1 MFTDEE
7 YDAIKASG
15 DLRFIDQI
23 AYEPLKNL
31 TVQVIKRYGE
41 IEKLALADKVI
52 DLHMAFLKFKNQL
65 SDNSRPAW
73 IDLFVA
79 AGYMHNM
86 FYDGTVTSLFKAREM
101 VSDLAKELGVAVNG
115 ISMLFSAIEGQFGDK
130 TPVEAC
136 IPQEASPNALFAKA
150 VFVVEVYS
158 GIVKLPKGT
167 SY

>member
-150 VFVVEVYS
+150 VFVVEIYS
-158 GIVKLPKGT
+158 GIVKLPEGT